1 VGLCAFSG
9 NFRGFKLI
17 PSKWRYLV
25 PPTSRE
31 RQPLG
36 VKFSILWRMIMIRRI
51 IWSNQA
57 DTGLEHFCLRRD
69 NEQITADGIVIGV
82 EENIAFRIRYQIH
95 CDLSWNVRKVIVK
108 SLEENDQ
115 TLSFVSD
122 GLGNWT
128 NESGNL
134 ISELDG
140 CLDVDITATPF
151 TNTLPIRRL
160 NLRSGQSAEIKV
172 VYFRIPEMQVN
183 VEPQRYTCLETASTG
198 GKYKFES
205 LNDGFTAVITVDAD
219 GFVEDY
225 PELFKRVWMS

>member
-1 VGLCAFSG
+1 ML
-9 NFRGFKLI
+9 RK
-17 PSKWRYLV
+17 
-25 PPTSRE
+25 
-31 RQPLG
+31 
-36 VKFSILWRMIMIRRI
+36 I
-51 IWSNQA
+51 IWLNQA
-57 DTGLEHFCLRRD
+57 DTGLEHFYLRRG
-69 NEQITADGIVIGV
+69 NEEITADGIVIGV
-82 EENIAFRIRYQIH
+82 EENVAFRIRYQIR
-95 CDLSWNVRKVIVK
+95 CDLRWQVRKVTVK

-115 TLSFVSD
+115 TISFVSD

-128 NESGNL
+128 NESGNR
-134 ISELDG
+134 ITELEG
-140 CLDVDITATPF
+140 CFDVDITATPF

-160 NLRSGQSAEIKV
+160 SLTSGKSAEIKV

-183 VEPQRYTCLETASTG
+183 VEPQRYTCLETSSAG